1 MFKTYMRLLGF
12 VSPISKYAV
21 PYFFYALLYA
31 LFNTLTYAMI
41 LPIMNTLFDDKNSY
55 VFQPVYDF
63 PMHGLSFSDIDA
75 SQMLS
80 YVYTQLFGTN
90 FTMSKML
97 LLLACG
103 TIVMNLL
110 SNFFRY
116 MSAWTVEN
124 MRVRSLQRMR
134 NDLFNKIMGMN
145 AGYFSDQRKGDLM
158 SRITQDVMVVQYCI
172 TNTLQVAFRDP
183 LLIIGYVI
191 YMLLVSWQLSLFAIL
206 FLPVVALIIGRIV
219 KKLRH
224 PALKGQERMGDM
236 VSVLD
241 ESLSGIKVI
250 KSYNA
255 TDYIRRKFSEFNAEF
270 SRLMLS
276 MARRQQLASPM
287 SEFLGLT
294 AVAVLIVFGGS
305 LVMNGSLSAGGF
317 IAVFSQIT
325 RPVRSFIDQ
334 FANINQGIAAGERIF
349 DVLDS
354 EPEIQDKPDAK
365 TLDGLHEKI
374 EFRNV
379 HFSYDGSREV
389 IDGISFDIRRGETV
403 ALVGPS
409 GGGKSTLSELIPRFY
424 DTTGGDILIDGV
436 SIRDYTQESL
446 RAHMSIVAQD
456 TVLFNDTIENNIA
469 MGRRGATHEEIV
481 AAAKIANAHDFIM
494 ECPSGYDT
502 NIGDRGAKLS
512 GGQRQRVAIGRTLV
526 AEPSVFLLDE
536 PLSNLDAALRVQMRI
551 EISRLHKRLGRTM
564 IYVTHDQVEAMTL
577 ADKIVVLDAGRVAQ
591 VGKPLELYHYPADRF
606 VAGFIGSPKMNFLP
620 VKVTATAIDQVQVE
634 LPNRQQIWLPV
645 DSANV
650 QAGANMSLGIRPEHL
665 LPSDIADVTLEGEV
679 QVVEQLG
686 HETQIHIQ
694 IPAIRQ
700 NLVYRQNDVVLVE
713 EGATFAIGLPPERC
727 HLFREDGTACRR
739 LHKEPGV

>member
-80 YVYTQLFGTN
+80 YVYTQLFGTD

-317 IAVFSQIT
+317 VGFIAVFSQIT

-354 EPEIQDKPDAK
+354 EPEIQDKP
-365 TLDGLHEKI
+365 
-374 EFRNV
+374 
-379 HFSYDGSREV
+379 
-389 IDGISFDIRRGETV
+389 
-403 ALVGPS
+403 
-409 GGGKSTLSELIPRFY
+409 
-424 DTTGGDILIDGV
+424 
-436 SIRDYTQESL
+436 
-446 RAHMSIVAQD
+446 
-456 TVLFNDTIENNIA
+456 VLC
-469 MGRRGATHEEIV
+469 GA
-481 AAAKIANAHDFIM
+481 
-494 ECPSGYDT
+494 
-502 NIGDRGAKLS
+502 
-512 GGQRQRVAIGRTLV
+512 
-526 AEPSVFLLDE
+526 
-536 PLSNLDAALRVQMRI
+536 
-551 EISRLHKRLGRTM
+551 
-564 IYVTHDQVEAMTL
+564 
-577 ADKIVVLDAGRVAQ
+577 
-591 VGKPLELYHYPADRF
+591 
-606 VAGFIGSPKMNFLP
+606 
-620 VKVTATAIDQVQVE
+620 
-634 LPNRQQIWLPV
+634 
-645 DSANV
+645 
-650 QAGANMSLGIRPEHL
+650 
-665 LPSDIADVTLEGEV
+665 
-679 QVVEQLG
+679 
-686 HETQIHIQ
+686 
-694 IPAIRQ
+694 
-700 NLVYRQNDVVLVE
+700 
-713 EGATFAIGLPPERC
+713 
-727 HLFREDGTACRR
+727 
-739 LHKEPGV
+739 

>member
-41 LPIMNTLFDDKNSY
+41 LPIMDTLFDDKNSY

-63 PMHGLSFSDIDA
+63 PVHGLSFSDIDA

-80 YVYTQLFGTN
+80 YVYTQLFGTD

-206 FLPVVALIIGRIV
+206 FLPVAALIIGRIV

-305 LVMNGSLSAGGF
+305 LVMTDRFRPADSSASSPYSRKSPAPCARSSTSSPISTRVSLRVNASSTCSIPNRKSRTNPTPRRWTACTRRSNSAMYT
-317 IAVFSQIT
+317 SPT
-325 RPVRSFIDQ
+325 T
-334 FANINQGIAAGERIF
+334 AAGR
-349 DVLDS
+349 
-354 EPEIQDKPDAK
+354 
-365 TLDGLHEKI
+365 
-374 EFRNV
+374 
-379 HFSYDGSREV
+379 
-389 IDGISFDIRRGETV
+389 
-403 ALVGPS
+403 
-409 GGGKSTLSELIPRFY
+409 
-424 DTTGGDILIDGV
+424 
-436 SIRDYTQESL
+436 
-446 RAHMSIVAQD
+446 
-456 TVLFNDTIENNIA
+456 
-469 MGRRGATHEEIV
+469 
-481 AAAKIANAHDFIM
+481 
-494 ECPSGYDT
+494 
-502 NIGDRGAKLS
+502 
-512 GGQRQRVAIGRTLV
+512 
-526 AEPSVFLLDE
+526 
-536 PLSNLDAALRVQMRI
+536 
-551 EISRLHKRLGRTM
+551 
-564 IYVTHDQVEAMTL
+564 
-577 ADKIVVLDAGRVAQ
+577 
-591 VGKPLELYHYPADRF
+591 
-606 VAGFIGSPKMNFLP
+606 
-620 VKVTATAIDQVQVE
+620 
-634 LPNRQQIWLPV
+634 
-645 DSANV
+645 
-650 QAGANMSLGIRPEHL
+650 
-665 LPSDIADVTLEGEV
+665 
-679 QVVEQLG
+679 
-686 HETQIHIQ
+686 
-694 IPAIRQ
+694 
-700 NLVYRQNDVVLVE
+700 
-713 EGATFAIGLPPERC
+713 
-727 HLFREDGTACRR
+727 
-739 LHKEPGV
+739 

>member
-317 IAVFSQIT
+317 VGFIAVFSQIT

-409 GGGKSTLSELIPRFY
+409 GGGKSTQRADPPLLRHYGRRHPERRGFDPRLHAGEPACPHEHRCARY
-424 DTTGGDILIDGV
+424 RAVQRHHRKQHRHGTPGSDARRDRRCGQNRQRPRLHHGV
-436 SIRDYTQESL
+436 SVGLRHQHRRPGRQTLGRSAPAPEHRPSRTQES
-446 RAHMSIVAQD
+446 RNPD
-456 TVLFNDTIENNIA
+456 P
-469 MGRRGATHEEIV
+469 RRS
-481 AAAKIANAHDFIM
+481 DFGPRHR
-494 ECPSGYDT
+494 ERKTC
-502 NIGDRGAKLS
+502 
-512 GGQRQRVAIGRTLV
+512 
-526 AEPSVFLLDE
+526 
-536 PLSNLDAALRVQMRI
+536 
-551 EISRLHKRLGRTM
+551 
-564 IYVTHDQVEAMTL
+564 
-577 ADKIVVLDAGRVAQ
+577 AGR
-591 VGKPLELYHYPADRF
+591 P
-606 VAGFIGSPKMNFLP
+606 
-620 VKVTATAIDQVQVE
+620 
-634 LPNRQQIWLPV
+634 
-645 DSANV
+645 
-650 QAGANMSLGIRPEHL
+650 
-665 LPSDIADVTLEGEV
+665 
-679 QVVEQLG
+679 
-686 HETQIHIQ
+686 
-694 IPAIRQ
+694 
-700 NLVYRQNDVVLVE
+700 
-713 EGATFAIGLPPERC
+713 
-727 HLFREDGTACRR
+727 
-739 LHKEPGV
+739 